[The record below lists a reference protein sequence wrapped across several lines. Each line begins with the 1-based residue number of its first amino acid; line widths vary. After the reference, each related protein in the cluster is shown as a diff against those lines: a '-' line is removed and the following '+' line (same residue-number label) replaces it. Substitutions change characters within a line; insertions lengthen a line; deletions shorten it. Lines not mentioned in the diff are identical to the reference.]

1 MGPLFGSIIKQLEQR
16 KSPGWTTVGLH
27 LLSSADPSK
36 QMIIERNLIK
46 LRAMVRKNFREPGHI
61 SSLQVQPRLQR
72 KARIIVYAFPEALRG
87 ESRKTM
93 EGLAAEATEDE
104 RVDHIVV
111 FARCTDR

>member
-1 MGPLFGSIIKQLEQR
+1 
-16 KSPGWTTVGLH
+16 
-27 LLSSADPSK
+27 
-36 QMIIERNLIK
+36 MIIERNLIK